1 MLPMEG
7 AWTLQSGDIDKR
19 PDDGFRLYGVCAATQ
34 GHEDRSRGPLL
45 ALDHGAGSGPRN
57 GQGLEKEPWVRL
69 EGQLSWEGHRVV
81 LGAGAEHPLFS
92 QHLGSCSWI
101 FGLYVSYCS

>member
-7 AWTLQSGDIDKR
+7 AWTLQSRDIDKR

-45 ALDHGAGSGPRN
+45 ALAHGAGSGP
-57 GQGLEKEPWVRL
+57 
-69 EGQLSWEGHRVV
+69 
-81 LGAGAEHPLFS
+81 
-92 QHLGSCSWI
+92 
-101 FGLYVSYCS
+101 